1 MSVKQQIQKMNL
13 LFFIAFLSQ
22 YANIID
28 VA

>member
-22 YANIID
+22 YANIIY